1 MPRYGYGYVDELR
14 VRRKRRKIRVAFL
27 VVFSFAF
34 SASFLAYALFFSGWF
49 TIKEVQVNGNK
60 EIREEEIKSIVDGYL
75 NKTYLLGYIKPFS
88 NILFSSS
95 ETLERSLSEKF
106 KVIDR
111 VDVNKN
117 FFKKYLS
124 VELDEKEAAGVWC
137 KEDSGKCFFFDGNGV
152 LFKAA
157 PKFSGEAFLA
167 IEDGRGRDF
176 NLADAFDDR
185 ELFEKVNLTRNIL
198 DELKVVGYSG
208 FFLPPGS
215 FEFWVKTKEGWN
227 IYLDKA
233 SDIPTQLVALK
244 KFLDEKLPASRRQT
258 IEYVDLKINNRI
270 YYK

>member
-1 MPRYGYGYVDELR
+1 MVKYVRYGYHDVLAE
-14 VRRKRRKIRVAFL
+14 RRKRRKIRVVFL
-27 VVFSFAF
+27 VGFSLFFLVSF
-34 SASFLAYALFFSGWF
+34 STYALFFSGWF
-49 TIKEVQVNGNK
+49 TLKEIQVSGNREIKE
-60 EIREEEIKSIVDGYL
+60 EEVKNLISAYTER
-75 NKTYLLGYIKPFS
+75 TYFGYIKPFS

-117 FFKKYLS
+117 FFRKYLS
-124 VELDEKEAAGVWC
+124 VELDEKEAAGTWC
-137 KEDSGKCFFFDGNGV
+137 KEDSDKCFFFDGNGA

-167 IEDGRGRDF
+167 VEDGRGRDF
-176 NLADAFDDR
+176 NLGDSFDDK
-185 ELFEKVNLTRNIL
+185 ELLEKINLTRNIL

-208 FFLPPGS
+208 FFLAPGS

-233 SDIPTQLVALK
+233 NDIPTQLVALK
-244 KFLDEKLPASRRQT
+244 KFLDEKLPASRRRT